1 MKVLARSSSNAT
13 SPDSVAGAGGGGSA
27 SAQAQCQRAF
37 DESGMFRPRRGYTSS
52 EEELHRLRQE
62 FFVKFHNISRVMDC
76 VGCEKCRLWGKLQTL
91 GLGTAIK
98 IVLGQPEDRTGAG
111 GRFEFQ
117 RNEVIAL
124 INTAHQL
131 AKSIKAVDAFQKLEF
146 DEFVVHWLWLAG
158 VGLIALG
165 VLLGAARRLAQRRQ
179 RQEEGAKSDGQK
191 EKEEDGRLPARAA
204 GGNKKKS
211 KKA

>member
-1 MKVLARSSSNAT
+1 
-13 SPDSVAGAGGGGSA
+13 
-27 SAQAQCQRAF
+27 
-37 DESGMFRPRRGYTSS
+37 MFRPRTTAGYTTS

-98 IVLGQPEDRTGAG
+98 IVLGQPEDRTGEG

-131 AKSIKAVDAFQKLEF
+131 AKSVKAVDDFHKLEF
-146 DEFVVHWLWLAG
+146 DEIVVHWLWLAG
-158 VGLIALG
+158 VALIAGGL
-165 VLLGAARRLAQRRQ
+165 LLGLARRLSRSRAQQ
-179 RQEEGAKSDGQK
+179 GQGQGQGK
-191 EKEEDGRLPARAA
+191 EKKEAAA
-204 GGNKKKS
+204 GKPSSRSPSRAPAAAAGSSSNSSRKS

>member
-1 MKVLARSSSNAT
+1 MKVLARSSSNTTASPTVSPGTESGDSGAT
-13 SPDSVAGAGGGGSA
+13 
-27 SAQAQCQRAF
+27 AQAQCQRAF
-37 DESGMFRPRRGYTSS
+37 DESGMFQPRTGYTSS
-52 EEELHRLRQE
+52 EEELHRLRSE

-131 AKSIKAVDAFQKLEF
+131 AKSIKAVDDFHKLEF
-146 DEFVVHWLWLAG
+146 DEIVVHWLWLAG
-158 VGLIALG
+158 VGLIAVG
-165 VLLGAARRLAQRRQ
+165 VLLGLWRRLAKRR
-179 RQEEGAKSDGQK
+179 
-191 EKEEDGRLPARAA
+191 EKEEGKGEGHKARADGA
-204 GGNKKKS
+204 GRKKS
-211 KKA
+211 KKMA

>member
-1 MKVLARSSSNAT
+1 
-13 SPDSVAGAGGGGSA
+13 
-27 SAQAQCQRAF
+27 
-37 DESGMFRPRRGYTSS
+37 MFRPRTTAGYTTS

-98 IVLGQPEDRTGAG
+98 IVLGQPEDRTGEG

-124 INTAHQL
+124 INTAYQL
-131 AKSIKAVDAFQKLEF
+131 AKSVKAVDDFHKLEF
-146 DEFVVHWLWLAG
+146 DEIVVHWLWLAG
-158 VGLIALG
+158 VALIAGGL
-165 VLLGAARRLAQRRQ
+165 LLGLARRLRAR
-179 RQEEGAKSDGQK
+179 AGQGK
-191 EKEEDGRLPARAA
+191 EKEKEKEKEAA
-204 GGNKKKS
+204 GKPSSRSPSGASAAASGSGSNSGKS